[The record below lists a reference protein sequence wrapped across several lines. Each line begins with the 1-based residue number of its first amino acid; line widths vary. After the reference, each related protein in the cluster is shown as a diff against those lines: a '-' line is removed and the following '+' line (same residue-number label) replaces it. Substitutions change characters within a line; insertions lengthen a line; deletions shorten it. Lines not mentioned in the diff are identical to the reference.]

1 MISRKVHLIFV
12 FLVLTVNGIFS
23 LPNDIDMSF
32 NLLIKKEG
40 ESKAWF
46 YDSEEGAK
54 DIEANTFMFSRSV
67 EDATTP
73 ATEEIGI
80 AWIVYDNE
88 IDSISLEFTDNF
100 THEYMFRYLDG
111 EPSNYNYSVSIE
123 NFNSIDAENRT
134 EGVFTQ
140 PPNDIKAIPSAMT
153 KAMRTLVFKREQSDS
168 RPAYPLTGNAEM
180 LLTLAPDDSTGFMAG
195 QYSGQIIV
203 TMEAQ

>member
-1 MISRKVHLIFV
+1 MISRKVHLIFL
-12 FLVLTVNGIFS
+12 FLVLTVNGVFS
-23 LPNDIDMSF
+23 VNDIDMSF

-46 YDSEEGAK
+46 YDPEEGSK

-73 ATEEIGI
+73 ATEKIGI
-80 AWIVYDNE
+80 AWIVYDTE

-111 EPSNYNYSVSIE
+111 EPSNYNYSVSIV
-123 NFNSIDAENRT
+123 NFISIDAENKK
-134 EGVFTQ
+134 EGVFAQ
-140 PPNDIKAIPSAMT
+140 PSNGINAISSAMA
-153 KAMRTLVFKREQSDS
+153 KDIRTLVFERAQSDF

-180 LLTLAPDDSTGFMAG
+180 LLTLAPDATGFMAG

-203 TMEAQ
+203 TMEAK